1 MLHAGV
7 FALRAESC
15 SWLKAA
21 FGSIH
26 LDLHKTTMVFL
37 LEEAK
42 SEYNLDSLSENLML
56 MMLPFV
62 VGLYELKTTKNLEQ
76 RLSSKL
82 STLCRF
88 SVEDVWC
95 ANIDICYTVIH
106 EHARTHAQHV
116 AVGLANSSLFS
127 YGIVNCRKS
136 STWNGGMPCLQFYAD
151 KPGSPCQ
158 GLHGGPQHHL

>member
-26 LDLHKTTMVFL
+26 LNLHKTTVVFL

-62 VGLYELKTTKNLEQ
+62 VGLYELKTTKDLEE

-82 STLCRF
+82 STLRYTF
-88 SVEDVWC
+88 VEDVWC
-95 ANIDICYTVIH
+95 ANIGICCTVIY
-106 EHARTHAQHV
+106 ELACTHAQHV

-127 YGIVNCRKS
+127 YGTVS
-136 STWNGGMPCLQFYAD
+136 YVL
-151 KPGSPCQ
+151 
-158 GLHGGPQHHL
+158 

>member
-21 FGSIH
+21 FGSIQ
-26 LDLHKTTMVFL
+26 LNLHKTDVVFL

-56 MMLPFV
+56 MLLPFI
-62 VGLYELKTTKNLEQ
+62 VGLYELKTTENLEQ

-82 STLCRF
+82 STLCCLF
-88 SVEDVWC
+88 MQDV
-95 ANIDICYTVIH
+95 
-106 EHARTHAQHV
+106 
-116 AVGLANSSLFS
+116 
-127 YGIVNCRKS
+127 
-136 STWNGGMPCLQFYAD
+136 
-151 KPGSPCQ
+151 
-158 GLHGGPQHHL
+158 